1 MNLFDQYGIKEVA
14 EVTISSVHKKQDGS
28 GEIYYVPALY
38 LDTLKVSSAEKTGD
52 ITWARGGLNNNKLV
66 AWDSGKEIK
75 LTFEDAL
82 CTPASLGL
90 CWGGILGS
98 DWKDGQIN
106 QTYGIKDVTE
116 CGGVEKIDRMEKA
129 FYPRGDMA
137 TVSTLLPRDGSEDII
152 PKNGDPIY
160 LQRSSILDGTVVKGF
175 GYVGSH
181 PYKWHLEIETGI
193 KSVAVVPD
201 RFFSI
206 YGKSYP
212 IQRRQTVGINQP
224 SESFKYEII
233 YKRGYDKY
241 NDEKYQAKIIYH
253 KQAEAISK
261 PTYVCKEDNFALSI
275 LDDMTNY
282 PYLKIRVCHD
292 GSIRAYLGKTNVDWD
307 LERQITK
314 DDKVTAAKAAKTV
327 QMTATDLEGEE
338 SEIQTTEGLNGL
350 KITDVPADVEKPGVT
365 EIITEPVAMTASTLV
380 AAHANNDNAWI
391 EVPQI
396 NTDQFRN
403 IDLWLRF
410 ESINA
415 LSYYLLT
422 KYKDN
427 IYEIGAK
434 VIKGG
439 LTDDQQKK
447 VSTVQATQNNGG
459 TVKGTVGI
467 DYKLTTPKAVSGI
480 NDKGARMDCVPC
492 CKKANLSRSIWAYIN
507 PHTMTPYDDDYWFH
521 RGEAFYKKS
530 LTLSTKEIP
539 LKAKSIL
546 VNSGVFPGMYHIVGE
561 TRIRDRE
568 GHDKRVQLV
577 FPLCKISSNQTFT
590 LEADGEPTVFNLDVE
605 VAVPENGI
613 QMEITFYDVEE
624 DTKIGCC
631 GQSVSKDGSTRISA
645 Q

>member
-152 PKNGDPIY
+152 HQNGDPVY

-241 NDEKYQAKIIYH
+241 SDEKYQAKIIYH
-253 KQAEAISK
+253 KQAEANSK

-292 GSIRAYLGKTNVDWD
+292 GSIRAYLGKQNVDWD

-314 DDKVTAAKAAKTV
+314 DDKVTEAAKAAKS
-327 QMTATDLEGEE
+327 MATSLDEGA
-338 SEIQTTEGLNGL
+338 EIQTTGNTLGT
-350 KITDVPADVEKPGVT
+350 KIMDVPETDTPIAAT
-365 EIITEPVAMTASTLV
+365 EISAQPVV
-380 AAHANNDNAWI
+380 VKAAAAQADNAWI

-396 NTDQFRN
+396 NTEQFRN

-427 IYEIGAK
+427 IYEIGPK

-439 LTDDQQKK
+439 LTDEKRKSFAAIQAKNGEKGSVEK
-447 VSTVQATQNNGG
+447 V
-459 TVKGTVGI
+459 VGL
-467 DYKLTTPKAVSGI
+467 DYNLTTPKAVSGI
-480 NDKGARMDCVPC
+480 KDDGSKMDCVPC